1 MNHIQ
6 RGWLKVLGP
15 VVTLVNDKIAKRSG
29 LLGKLGKFFAFGP
42 RQFGYHPINR
52 YLSLI
57 NRIYL
62 QSIPLALHRYSFI
75 KYLIFYLGI
84 FLKMDILEQDL
95 MVCYHSWV

>member
-1 MNHIQ
+1 MNPIQ
-6 RGWLKVLGP
+6 KGWLKVLGP

-75 KYLIFYLGI
+75 KYIKLNTGI
-84 FLKMDILEQDL
+84 FLKMDILGQGP